1 MPDNSFKYI
10 ILQELENQKFDLQ
23 KDNFQKSL

>member
-1 MPDNSFKYI
+1 MPDNSFKYF
-10 ILQELENQKFDLQ
+10 ILHELENQKFDLQ